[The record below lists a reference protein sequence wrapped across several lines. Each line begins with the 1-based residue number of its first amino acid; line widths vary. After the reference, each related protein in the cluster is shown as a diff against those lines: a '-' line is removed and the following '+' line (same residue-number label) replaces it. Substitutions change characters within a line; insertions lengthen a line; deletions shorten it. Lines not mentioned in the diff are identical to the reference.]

1 MPQFALGLA
10 AACVASILFDAAVAL
25 QALEAR
31 SVSTEHAMRP
41 SLLGRLLRRR
51 RWLLATAMALLG
63 FPFQVLALSL
73 VPISVVQPA
82 LAAGLLLL
90 LAMGAHILGERVGR
104 REILATLAIIVGI
117 SGASIAAPEQSSS
130 HAGPLAL
137 TLVLVPL
144 AALAAAPL
152 AVRRSPSL
160 LMVLAAGCAYAWTA
174 LGAKILADELT
185 ARHLIASLAWLTA
198 IGGVALLGLLA
209 EMSALQRRPVV
220 AVSPTVTVIQV
231 VVPIAVAP
239 LVGGEA
245 WARSGPAG
253 VLLAASLLAVIGGA
267 VSLMRSAPV
276 AGLLSV
282 PGPEPVDGD
291 RAQAPL
297 LELEQQRA

>member
-1 MPQFALGLA
+1 MPDFALGLA

-31 SVSTEHAMRP
+31 SVPTEHAMRP

-51 RWLLATAMALLG
+51 RWLLATGMALLG

-104 REILATLAIIVGI
+104 REILATLAIIAGI
-117 SGASIAAPEQSSS
+117 TGASIAAPEQSSS
-130 HAGPLAL
+130 HGGALAL
-137 TLVLVPL
+137 ALVLVPL

-152 AVRRSPSL
+152 AMRRSPSL

-185 ARHLIASLAWLTA
+185 AQHLGASLAWLAA
-198 IGGVALLGLLA
+198 IGGAALLGLLA

-220 AVSPTVTVIQV
+220 TVSPTVTVIQV
-231 VVPIAVAP
+231 VVPIAAAP
-239 LVGGEA
+239 LIGGEA

-253 VLLAASLLAVIGGA
+253 VVLAVSLVAVIGGA

-276 AGLLSV
+276 AGLLSA
-282 PGPEPVDGD
+282 PGPEPVDGNG
-291 RAQAPL
+291 AQAAL
-297 LELEQQRA
+297 LELEHQRA